1 VSINVRIVQLGRGV
15 AYFQGPRGSTV
26 EAALASVGIDAVGM
40 DVRVDGRQA
49 KADQPLMDG
58 SLVTIVPPI
67 KGGGVGKFLTGR

>member
-26 EAALASVGIDAVGM
+26 EAALVSVGINAEGM
-40 DVRVDGRQA
+40 EVRVDGRQA
-49 KADQPLMDG
+49 EADQPLLDG

-67 KGGGVGKFLTGR
+67 KGGRVGKLLID